1 MHNRTPREGELFASA
16 KICAAIGKGS
26 SNAGENKTG
35 NTGMVQFKAVQM
47 KGA

>member
-26 SNAGENKTG
+26 SNAGEKTG
-35 NTGMVQFKAVQM
+35 NSGMGQFKAVQM